1 MNRGWWVQFTEQG
14 IGLVSFRITLLLNPI
29 PFMALLHLPQSQKS
43 QPSNSK
49 RPEGYKIRTCSHA
62 PSYERRSGRA
72 RKRKE
77 AEQMA
82 SPGRNSANA
91 AGHPNLGSTSS
102 GWLQA
107 LLPEGTQGRGKGDS
121 KSLPPTWEPAGD
133 YIASVTL
140 HSMQVKQ
147 LAHVPCLWFTEIY
160 SSEKTG
166 KKKFFFF
173 FFF

>member
-1 MNRGWWVQFTEQG
+1 MTQNPKEESLSESHCCLIQSLLWPFFTCHN
-14 IGLVSFRITLLLNPI
+14 LK
-29 PFMALLHLPQSQKS
+29 KS